1 MKWFYFLMVL
11 LLVACDNGDVGPV
24 NKELKEI
31 REIVEEDVWTL
42 TYFFDTDKEE
52 TGKFSGYAF
61 SFDPDGTLRASNGSE
76 TYTGTWFVND
86 RDPDDPPGGYDD
98 ITFIIDFD
106 DPDDFE
112 DLSEEW
118 QVITLT
124 NVKIEL
130 KHASGGN
137 GGTDLLTFEK
147 I

>member
-1 MKWFYFLMVL
+1 M
-11 LLVACDNGDVGPV
+11 AGCDNDEVEPA
-24 NKELKEI
+24 NKELQEI

-52 TGKFSGYAF
+52 TSKFLGYTF
-61 SFDPDGTLRASNGSE
+61 SFEPDGMLMASNGMEAYAGNWLVHDS
-76 TYTGTWFVND
+76 
-86 RDPDDPPGGYDD
+86 DPDDAPGDHDD
-98 ITFIIDFD
+98 ISFTLHFD

-112 DLSEEW
+112 ELSEEW
-118 QVITLT
+118 QVITLS

-147 I
+147 ME